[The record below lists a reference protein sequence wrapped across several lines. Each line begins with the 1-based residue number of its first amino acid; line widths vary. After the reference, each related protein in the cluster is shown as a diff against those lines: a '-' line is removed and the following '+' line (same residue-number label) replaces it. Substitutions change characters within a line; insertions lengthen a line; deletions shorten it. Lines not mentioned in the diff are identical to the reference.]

1 MLLPLLVPAWLCGEW
16 EVRTEGI
23 SVSSRLIVE
32 GSLLLAITYLGARGT
47 SADSTSDGG
56 DLPARRALAWIG
68 GILLL
73 PLAILAF
80 VERREFWGWG
90 ANRPH
95 ASSLVFATGW
105 FIAIRGAPG
114 WAPVA
119 PEPPAP

>member
-1 MLLPLLVPAWLCGEW
+1 MLLALLVPAWLCGEW
-16 EVRTEGI
+16 EVRTEGM

-47 SADSTSDGG
+47 SADSTSEGG

-80 VERREFWGWG
+80 VERREFWGWWT
-90 ANRPH
+90 NRPH
-95 ASSLVFATGW
+95 ASSLVLATGW
-105 FIAIRGAPG
+105 LIAIGGAPG
-114 WAPVA
+114 VILVVPQH
-119 PEPPAP
+119 P